1 MLQGCSRL
9 CYKGA
14 AAYAPGAAGYASSA
28 AGYTPSAAGYA
39 QEELKLKQV
48 LQFCFGLGLYNKQQ
62 PRVI

>member
-14 AAYAPGAAGYASSA
+14 EGYAPGAAGSASSA

-39 QEELKLKQV
+39 QEELKIKQA
-48 LQFCFGLGLYNKQQ
+48 LQFCFDLGLCNN
-62 PRVI
+62 